1 MNEKAFEIDHDVFTK
16 LSRPQL
22 ERMADA
28 GAQIIECYRVLQK
41 GGLNIVG
48 EVLKGQGEFYEL
60 EHYPKDDVCNAS
72 QRPDSLLSSLSPEN
86 TFIF

>member
-1 MNEKAFEIDHDVFTK
+1 MKRWYRLHHFFMNDKAFETDHDVFTE

-28 GAQIIECYRVLQK
+28 GAQIVECYRVLQK

-60 EHYPKDDVCNAS
+60 EYYPKDDVFDGETYS
-72 QRPDSLLSSLSPEN
+72 QH
-86 TFIF
+86 